1 MALSSFM
8 FFQDLLFRKSQ
19 KENKQWIWESF
30 AFFFDN
36 VYKTEIILHS
46 DENFYS
52 IFRKFQFNNF
62 YQKVIIIYHVTMK

>member
-1 MALSSFM
+1 M

-30 AFFFDN
+30 AFFSDN

-46 DENFYS
+46 DENFYQKLLS
-52 IFRKFQFNNF
+52 ESHYHLSRNNE
-62 YQKVIIIYHVTMK
+62 VIKSES